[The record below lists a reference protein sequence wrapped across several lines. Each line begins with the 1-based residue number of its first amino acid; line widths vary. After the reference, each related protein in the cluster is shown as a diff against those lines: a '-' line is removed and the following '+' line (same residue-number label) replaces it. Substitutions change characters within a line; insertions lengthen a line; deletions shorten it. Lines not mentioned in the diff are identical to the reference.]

1 MYHVFFLIPRNL
13 CNPVVSSVFLAL
25 QQQKMARGAM
35 GRRKRMPFRAT
46 LPLVLAACYIAREI
60 SDTFVPAPQVAG
72 DVDAVIW
79 AHLRL
84 AFFVAAPLSSVG
96 FKTTRHQTTN

>member
-1 MYHVFFLIPRNL
+1 
-13 CNPVVSSVFLAL
+13 
-25 QQQKMARGAM
+25 M

-60 SDTFVPAPQVAG
+60 SDTFVPAPQVAARA
-72 DVDAVIW
+72 VDAVVW

-96 FKTTRHQTTN
+96 FCVQWDSKPPGIKPPISL